1 MQYVTIELLQFCHLN
16 VRYLV
21 KVVVGGMNK
30 IYEKFKNAFFI
41 RLIIIIQTILQKDN
55 VFIDNTLN
63 QLI

>member
-1 MQYVTIELLQFCHLN
+1 MVQYVTIELLQFCHLN

-21 KVVVGGMNK
+21 KVVGGMNK

-41 RLIIIIQTILQKDN
+41 RLNIIIQTILQKDN